1 MASPIKPGESSIAR
15 TDAISREPEQA
26 AASDAIAPQ
35 ASEDQ
40 ALALLQSAD
49 VNAAALA
56 NLARSPQALKSRKV
70 LLALAMHPRTPRHI
84 SVPLLRRM
92 FTFDLMQLTLTPAV
106 AGDIKRTAEDQ
117 ILLRLESLSS
127 GEKISLG
134 RRASGRVAA
143 ELLRDADAR
152 VVSAALE
159 NGRLVEAGVVTGL
172 MKRDAKELI
181 FTLVSAHVKWS
192 QRREVQIALLRS
204 ELTPLERAREFATH
218 FSLDLLHEF
227 VPESRRA
234 MLTGGDERGTERNSV

>member
-1 MASPIKPGESSIAR
+1 MASPIKPDASSIAR
-15 TDAISREPEQA
+15 TDAISHEPEQA
-26 AASDAIAPQ
+26 ATSDAIAPQ

-49 VNAAALA
+49 VSATALA
-56 NLARSPQALKSRKV
+56 QLARSPQALKSRKV

-84 SVPLLRRM
+84 SVPQLRRM
-92 FTFDLMQLTLTPAV
+92 FTFDLMQVTLTPAV

-143 ELLRDADAR
+143 ELLRDTDAR
-152 VVSAALE
+152 VISAVLD
-159 NGRLVEAGVVTGL
+159 NSRLVEASIVTAL
-172 MKRDAKELI
+172 MKRDARELI
-181 FTLVSAHVKWS
+181 FTLVSAHAKWS

-204 ELTPLERAREFATH
+204 EKTPLNRAKELAVH
-218 FSLDLLHEF
+218 FSSEFLNEIAPASRKADLIQ
-227 VPESRRA
+227 PQ
-234 MLTGGDERGTERNSV
+234 